1 MSQLQQS
8 PMAVLG
14 RLKDLTSRSSPQ
26 TDPFLYFLPYL
37 IEQKLITSVSFS
49 TFIPFI
55 EELRRPHAQEIV
67 KSALQV
73 LNQLVSS
80 EDGHLLPVSPETFAG
95 NIHFKW
101 EELGMHKNAQSVISH
116 VINKVV
122 WRLNLGKK

>member
-1 MSQLQQS
+1 MPQFHQS

-14 RLKDLTSRSSPQ
+14 RLKDLTSGTTPQ
-26 TDPFLYFLPYL
+26 SDPFLYYLPYL
-37 IEQKLITSVSFS
+37 IERKIITSVSFS

-55 EELRRPHAQEIV
+55 EELRKPQASEIV
-67 KSALQV
+67 RSALRV

-80 EDGHLLPVSPETFAG
+80 EDGHLLPVSPDAFVG
-95 NIHFKW
+95 NVHFKW
-101 EELGMHKNAQSVISH
+101 DELGMHKNAQSVITH